1 MLSNFHKKE
10 APLQGFAGFS
20 GGVVRT
26 GFSAAGEAYWISHTR
41 VVNETLYGDSAVVD
55 SAGNTY
61 ISTRGTNYAY
71 LYRLNKNGERD
82 WVRQVRDPNVSG
94 SSLHSLALVPGGN
107 IISSA
112 YMRGQDSMVEI
123 DPSNGSLGFKK
134 TFSGTFGLRQQS
146 KIYTNSTD
154 TYVLGGYNSET
165 MYLVKLNNS
174 GTTQWARGMYSGAYS
189 KNMVTFGVTENTIS
203 SSDFYMTYRNEN
215 GVGTEISRFNSSGSL
230 INFSGTS
237 YNSVQLSGFNSVY
250 PYGTTCDSSGNL
262 YVCGG
267 YLGSGWTGWLLKISP
282 SGTLLWTR
290 YNNLNGYYFEDVCV
304 DSEDN
309 VYIAKGGFTALV
321 WKFNSSGT
329 LQWER
334 GLRLTGPGGSEYLN
348 ISNIKVDGKDNL
360 YLAGYGNITYGGS
373 TAQRDIIAK
382 FANDGSILGSFVTG
396 SSTLAWLDAPDN
408 ASFAT
413 SSLISLSLRNETLST
428 QSKPLTDNLDIT
440 AYEYSSG
447 TQTTAIKT

>member
-1 MLSNFHKKE
+1 MLSNFHRKE
-10 APLQGFAGFS
+10 APIQGLAGFG

-26 GFSAAGEAYWISHTR
+26 GFSAAGEAYWITHTR
-41 VVNETLYGDSAVVD
+41 VTGENLYTVDAVIDST
-55 SAGNTY
+55 GNTY
-61 ISTRGTNYAY
+61 VSTEGTNYAY

-82 WVRQVRDPNVSG
+82 WVSQIRDPNVG
-94 SSLHSLALVPGGN
+94 SSTLYSLALVPGGN

-123 DPSNGSLGFKK
+123 DPSNGSLGFEK
-134 TFSGTFGLRQQS
+134 TFSGVFGLRRQS

-154 TYVLGGYNSET
+154 TYVLGGYNNET

-174 GTTQWARGMYSGAYS
+174 GTTQWTRGMYSGATA
-189 KNMVTFGVTENTIS
+189 KNMVTYGITENTIS

-215 GVGTEISRFNSSGSL
+215 GIGVEISRFNSSGSL

-237 YNSVQLSGFNSVY
+237 YNTVQFSGYNSFY
-250 PYGTTCDSSGNL
+250 PYSTACDSSGNL

-267 YLGSGWTGWLLKISP
+267 YLGSGWTGVLLKISP

-290 YNNLNGYYFEDVCV
+290 YENSSGYIMEDVNV

-309 VYIAKGGFTALV
+309 VYITTGTNPRALV

-334 GLRLTGPGGSEYLN
+334 GLKLSPSTSFSVEK
-348 ISNIKVDGKDNL
+348 IKVDSKDNL
-360 YLAGYGNITYGGS
+360 YLTGYGNITYGGS
-373 TAQRDIIAK
+373 TASRDIVAK
-382 FANDGSILGSFVTG
+382 FAKDGSILGSFASGTFTWEDTPV
-396 SSTLAWLDAPDN
+396 N

-413 SSLISLSLRNETLST
+413 SSFISLSLRNETLST

-440 AYEYSSG
+440 AYDYSSG
-447 TQTTAIKT
+447 TQTTATKT